1 MRKIAIVLILM
12 IAFDAVPCKNLV
24 SFANT
29 ITTITSDNE
38 KALLDAVKI
47 LNKSGGV
54 IYINTPIIKISTTS
68 TIKLSANVE
77 GGIIGKQQSGGTYPV
92 IDFKP
97 ARNNGSTARGFT
109 ISGTNQYMKYLI
121 IQNAGD
127 NGIWVSGSKNTLDHI
142 IIMVIQVFNFLIMLF
157 QIL

>member
-12 IAFDAVPCKNLV
+12 ISFDAVPWKNLA
-24 SFANT
+24 SLA
-29 ITTITSDNE
+29 TTIAKITSNNE
-38 KALLDAVKI
+38 KALIDAVKI

-54 IYINTPIIKISTTS
+54 IYINTPIIKVSITD
-68 TIKLSANVE
+68 TIKLSGSVE

-92 IDFKP
+92 IDFKS

-109 ISGTNQYMKYLI
+109 ISGSNQYMKYLM

-157 QIL
+157 QIF